1 MKSAKKR
8 KKTASKVP
16 LGKIKSE
23 IQRNTLIIQKE
34 TLRIQTQTKGS
45 KKKKKER
52 NVKGLKM
59 N

>member
-8 KKTASKVP
+8 KKIAYDVP

-23 IQRNTLIIQKE
+23 IQRNTLIQKE
-34 TLRIQTQTKGS
+34 TLRIHTQTKGP
-45 KKKKKER
+45 KKTER
-52 NVKGLKM
+52 ARM